1 MTVRGSTAAN
11 LRRAIPAYV
20 LLVLLIVVTAALS
33 PVFTSE
39 RNVVNVVRQSA
50 PLALVTLGQTFALIL
65 AGIDLSIGSVVSLT
79 TVILSFT
86 GAHGSLPFGT
96 ALAIAL
102 AAGLGVGLVNGL
114 GVVYLRIHPLLMTLG
129 TMAVVKGAALYIR
142 SAPGGSVYSPFARF
156 LNQHAGPV
164 AYVGV
169 LVALAYLVGWV
180 VLSFTRLG
188 RSLYATGNDPESARR
203 SGLRTARTTV
213 TGYVLASLLGTLAGI
228 VLAARIYSGDALI
241 GDAYTLDSV
250 AAGIIGGASL
260 FGGVG
265 SVVGAFAGAV
275 LLAIVNNILNL
286 LNVYSYYQYIAKGLI
301 LFGALVAASVRER
314 AGRRAS

>member
-1 MTVRGSTAAN
+1 MTLRGSTAAN

-20 LLVLLIVVTAALS
+20 LLVLLIVITALAS
-33 PVFTSE
+33 PTFTTE
-39 RNVVNVVRQSA
+39 RNFINIVRQTA
-50 PLALVTLGQTFALIL
+50 PLALVSLGQMFALIL
-65 AGIDLSIGSVVSLT
+65 AGIDLSIGSVVGLT
-79 TVILSFT
+79 TVILSFS
-86 GAHGSLPFGT
+86 GAHGTLPFG
-96 ALAIAL
+96 AAIVIAL
-102 AAGLGVGLVNGL
+102 GAGITVGLINGA
-114 GVVYLRIHPLLMTLG
+114 GVVFLRIHPLLMTLG
-129 TMAVVKGAALYIR
+129 TMAVVKGVALYIR
-142 SAPGGSVYSPFARF
+142 SAPGGSIYFPFARF
-156 LNQHAGPV
+156 LNQHAGPI

-169 LVALAYLVGWV
+169 LVVLAYVAVWIF
-180 VLSFTRLG
+180 LSFTRLG
-188 RSLYATGNDPESARR
+188 RSLYATGNDVESARR
-203 SGLRTARTTV
+203 SGLRTMRITIS
-213 TGYVLASLLGTLAGI
+213 GYVLASLFGTLAGI

-265 SVVGAFAGAV
+265 SAVGAFAGAI
-275 LLAIVNNILNL
+275 LLAIINNILNL